1 VASIKNLSHNQ
12 VRRLLIPLVALL
24 LVHFVAYGKLPWDEG
39 YQFPLVLYIS
49 SLTICTL
56 CCELNSW
63 NYFRLNDK
71 WSVTTN
77 PIKAIIYQLGISM
90 LLTTFVFGVSVY
102 SLNYI
107 LFGHVSGISQ
117 FLSSLFIALLII
129 TIETLI
135 FIVRDFHRSTA
146 SHEAQKFENQYW
158 TFKSGS
164 KTFNISPNQIAYLYS
179 QKGMVYAVKNDGEK
193 ILTQFSSLNELSD
206 TYSTLGFFRL
216 NRQFSISH
224 SAVKQVQKDINQKLR
239 VSLEPATDNIPSEAM
254 VSRYTGPQFKKWVSQ

>member
-1 VASIKNLSHNQ
+1 M
-12 VRRLLIPLVALL
+12 
-24 LVHFVAYGKLPWDEG
+24 AYGKLPWDEG

-49 SLTICTL
+49 SLIICIL

-63 NYFRLNDK
+63 NYFRLNDR
-71 WSVTTN
+71 WSVTRN
-77 PIKAIIYQLGISM
+77 PVKTIIYQLGMS
-90 LLTTFVFGVSVY
+90 LVLTTFVFGVSVY

-129 TIETLI
+129 AIETLV
-135 FIVRDFHRSTA
+135 FIVRDF
-146 SHEAQKFENQYW
+146 QKSSISYDLQKSENQHW

-193 ILTQFSSLNELSD
+193 ILTQFSSLSELSETYD
-206 TYSTLGFFRL
+206 TEGFFRL

-239 VSLEPATDNIPSEAM
+239 VSLEPTTANIPSEAM
-254 VSRYTGPQFKKWVSQ
+254 VSRYTGPEFKKWVSQ